1 MKALKYILF
10 VLLIVVIGLAVFIAV
25 QPNSFEVERSR
36 TIKAPA
42 SVVYNN
48 VIDFKNWEAWNSW
61 KEEKPEIV
69 ITLPEE
75 TKGIGGSYTWEDE
88 DGIGAMKTLDA
99 KQNASITQEMQ
110 FGDFPKSDIKWS
122 FTPNDDGSTEVTW
135 NIAGKDLPF
144 GFKAFATLMGG
155 MEKQISPHY
164 ERGLEMLDSVVVNSM
179 KAYSVKTDGITEYGG
194 GFYMYKTTSATSSNI
209 SQIMGKQYG
218 EIMSYMAK
226 NNVVQTGMPF
236 TIYNEMNDANN
247 NIIMSQAI
255 PVQNK
260 VDIAQ
265 DSEILCGYI
274 PKTKVFKTTLKGNYT
289 NLPKAWESAM
299 TYIAKNNLQQSDI
312 KPFEIY
318 QTDPGNYPN
327 PADWVTEV
335 YIPIK

>member
-75 TKGIGGSYTWEDE
+75 TEGIGGSYTWEDE
-88 DGIGAMKTLDA
+88 DGIGTMKTLDA

>member
-155 MEKQISPHY
+155 MEKQIGPHY